1 MWTLVGGGEPKKPL
15 HPVVVLLVMVALV
28 ATDYFVFRLF
38 DQKYFHWYLAQG
50 AVMSLVVAVIAV
62 AVELDQDQNL
72 ISTHPGKYAG
82 AWLRVPGET
91 FSNFAVIVRADNR
104 AGLDG
109 IFAGLI
115 GLVLAALWVGWLVV
129 VAPIQYFVTL
139 VAGSPSRTAIASGQ
153 RTWVERREETT
164 VIRSGPQEL
173 MPKAAEEVG
182 VARRPV
188 SVTSAFIAALLF
200 GGSQF
205 L

>member
-50 AVMSLVVAVIAV
+50 RVDLTRGCCHRRRGGARPRSESDLHT
-62 AVELDQDQNL
+62 
-72 ISTHPGKYAG
+72 SGKYAG

-153 RTWVERREETT
+153 RTWVER
-164 VIRSGPQEL
+164 L
-173 MPKAAEEVG
+173 
-182 VARRPV
+182 RR
-188 SVTSAFIAALLF
+188 
-200 GGSQF
+200 QR
-205 L
+205 